1 MPGAESLDEG
11 RTPGGCQEKVK
22 VEWEALGASRMGKGA
37 GPRAR
42 RAVRTQG
49 EPQGPKD
56 KGGGSTQL
64 EAVRQEDVC
73 RPPNG
78 AGILRSCP
86 AVAPAPPQ
94 PGEPA

>member
-1 MPGAESLDEG
+1 M
-11 RTPGGCQEKVK
+11 
-22 VEWEALGASRMGKGA
+22 EWEALGASRMGKGA

-64 EAVRQEDVC
+64 EARVRRTCADPLME
-73 RPPNG
+73 
-78 AGILRSCP
+78 P
-86 AVAPAPPQ
+86 AFSGPAPPWHLPHHSLVSLRS
-94 PGEPA
+94 PGPRESRCGVSLARPW